1 MKEYSNDLG
10 HLLLCIIVNP
20 CMRAG
25 HLDGIL
31 PQIWP
36 RIAGILAGL
45 KFGNGKVYSP
55 AIPRPLIQMTS
66 ALTGKMT
73 LLQDHDLNT

>member
-1 MKEYSNDLG
+1 MKEYSKDLG
-10 HLLLCIIVNP
+10 HLLLFIIANP
-20 CMRAG
+20 WRAG

-36 RIAGILAGL
+36 RITGILAGL

-73 LLQDHDLNT
+73 LLRDHDLNT